1 MILFCFVLFLF
12 SFFPSPVLFNMK
24 KQITTKLTINQNV
37 LTDNQSSASSSLG
50 GGEKKNQKDVPERSA
65 KKKTKN
71 DKSSGENQDES
82 KIAPKQ
88 SSSASSSLGGEKRKI
103 RKMYLRE
110 VQKRKQRM
118 INHREKI
125 KMNQKS
131 PRNNLLRLPPH
142 LVGRK
147 EKSERC
153 T

>member
-82 KIAPKQ
+82 KI
-88 SSSASSSLGGEKRKI
+88 

-118 INHREKI
+118 IDHREKIKKI

-142 LVGRK
+142 LLG
-147 EKSERC
+147 EKFFIHP
-153 T
+153 